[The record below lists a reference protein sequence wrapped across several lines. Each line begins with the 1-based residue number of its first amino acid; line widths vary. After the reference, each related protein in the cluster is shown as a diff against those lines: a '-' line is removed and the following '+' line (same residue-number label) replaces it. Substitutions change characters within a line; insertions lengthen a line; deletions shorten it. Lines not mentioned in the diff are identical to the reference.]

1 MANRKQR
8 RQIKRLFKKVSNI
21 ILRKKDP
28 RNINLQDLFNC
39 FNLNFEAPEDFQRP
53 LSWGKEQKEK
63 FFISALMNR
72 IEGTI
77 VLVNVPKALAAI
89 KRHASTNEACSSI
102 SRAIELF
109 EEVLTKGKKWIVIDA
124 NNRLSFI
131 CDLLNDNY
139 TIPHGEYEY
148 IPDSD
153 DNFCGNFTVDKHNNK
168 FSLLPEIVQEAIYSR
183 VTVISEYVQ
192 TDWQGM
198 SIAFINTNSMIAP
211 NEQEI
216 RNAYY
221 SDWPKYIRNLR
232 KLHLNLLS
240 WIFTNPVKRYVG
252 DEFLLDCIAMDM
264 VCIQP
269 TETERDFE
277 HFLNHG
283 TPNQKT
289 FSACVEC
296 SALSPTVRDNIY
308 LLDHLDDGEYYQ
320 SRFTHLYDILARMK
334 KNKIDFTVTKA
345 SIQNLFWMFC
355 NGLNSYD
362 EVVQAV
368 ELYQKAH
375 ADTSIT
381 YSDDEATFKNA
392 CSGVSRKNMEFRY
405 IILSRIVDEIREDDA
420 IEEFLEQDA
429 VEEILATV

>member
-28 RNINLQDLFNC
+28 RNQTLHDLFSSFHN
-39 FNLNFEAPEDFQRP
+39 NFEAPEDFQRP

-63 FFISALMNR
+63 FFISILMNR

-77 VLVNVPKALAAI
+77 VVVNVVKALKAI
-89 KRHASTNEACSSI
+89 KRHDETCSSI

-109 EEVLTKGKKWIVIDA
+109 ERAIQNGKKWIVIDA

-131 CDLLNDNY
+131 CDLLSDNY
-139 TIPHGEYEY
+139 VIPHGEYEY

-153 DNFCGNFTVDKHNNK
+153 DNFCGTFTVDKHNNK
-168 FSLLPEIVQEAIYSR
+168 FSLLPEIVQESIYSR

-198 SIAFINTNSMIAP
+198 SIAFINTNSMVAP

-216 RNAYY
+216 RNAFY

-232 KLHLNLLS
+232 KSHLNLLG
-240 WIFTNPVKRYVG
+240 WCFKDPIKRYVG

-264 VCIQP
+264 ICIQP
-269 TETERDFE
+269 SEIVADFE
-277 HFLNHG
+277 HKLNHG
-283 TPNQKT
+283 KENEEV
-289 FSACVEC
+289 FSANVVCA
-296 SALSPTVRDNIY
+296 ALSGRVKDNIY
-308 LLDHLDDGEYYQ
+308 LLDHLQDDEFYQ
-320 SRFTHLYDILARMK
+320 SRFTHLYDHLSKMR
-334 KNKIDFTVTKA
+334 KNKIEFTA
-345 SIQNLFWMFC
+345 SKSLIQNVFWMYC
-355 NGLNSYD
+355 NGLNSYT
-362 EVVQAV
+362 EIVNAV
-368 ELYQKAH
+368 ELYQKAY
-375 ADTSIT
+375 ADASLT

-392 CSGVSRKNMEFRY
+392 CSGSTKKNMEFRY
-405 IILSRIVDEIREDDA
+405 IVLSRIVEAVREDDG
-420 IEEFLEQDA
+420 IDECLEQEA
-429 VEEILATV
+429 LEQVLATV

>member
-1 MANRKQR
+1 MGNRKQR

-28 RNINLQDLFNC
+28 RNSTLQDLFNC
-39 FNLNFEAPEDFQRP
+39 FHLNFEAPEDFQRP

-77 VLVNVPKALAAI
+77 VVVNVVKALKAI
-89 KRHASTNEACSSI
+89 KRHDETCSSI

-109 EEVLTKGKKWIVIDA
+109 EEVLANGKKWIVIDA

-131 CDLLNDNY
+131 CDLLSDNY
-139 TIPHGEYEY
+139 IIPHGEYEY

-168 FSLLPEIVQEAIYSR
+168 FSLLPELVQEAIYSR
-183 VTVISEYVQ
+183 VSVISEYVQ

-232 KLHLNLLS
+232 KSHLNLLS
-240 WIFTNPVKRYVG
+240 WIFNDPVKRYVG

-269 TETERDFE
+269 TENERDFE
-277 HFLNHG
+277 HKLNHG
-283 TPNQKT
+283 TVDEET

-296 SALSPTVRDNIY
+296 SALSPKVRDKIY
-308 LLDHLDDGEYYQ
+308 LLDHLQDDEYYQ
-320 SRFTHLYDILARMK
+320 SRFTHLSDILARMK
-334 KNKIDFTVTKA
+334 KNKIDFTVSKA
-345 SIQNLFWMFC
+345 LIQNLFWMLC

-368 ELYQKAH
+368 ELHQEAY

-381 YSDDEATFKNA
+381 YSEDEATFKNA

-405 IILSRIVDEIREDDA
+405 IILSRIVDEVREDDA
-420 IEEFLEQDA
+420 IEEFLEQDVA
-429 VEEILATV
+429 EEILATA

>member
-28 RNINLQDLFNC
+28 RNQTLQDLFSSFSN
-39 FNLNFEAPEDFQRP
+39 NFEAPEDFQRP

-63 FFISALMNR
+63 FFISTLMNR

-77 VLVNVPKALAAI
+77 VVVNVPKALAAI
-89 KRHASTNEACSSI
+89 KRHASANEACSSI

-109 EEVLTKGKKWIVIDA
+109 EEVTRRGKKWIVIDA

-131 CDLLNDNY
+131 CDLLSDNY
-139 TIPHGEYEY
+139 VIPHGEYEF

-153 DNFCGNFTVDKHNNK
+153 DNFCGTFTVDKNNNK

-221 SDWPKYIRNLR
+221 SDWPRYIRNLR
-232 KLHLNLLS
+232 KSHLNLLG
-240 WIFTNPVKRYVG
+240 WVFKDPLKRYVG

-269 TETERDFE
+269 TETEADFE
-277 HFLNHG
+277 HKLNHG
-283 TPNQKT
+283 TIDEET
-289 FSACVEC
+289 FSANVVCA
-296 SALSPTVRDNIY
+296 ALSPRVKDNIY
-308 LLDHLDDGEYYQ
+308 LLDHLQDDEYYQ
-320 SRFTHLYDILARMK
+320 SRFTHLYDILSRMR
-334 KNKIDFTVTKA
+334 KNKIEFTVSK
-345 SIQNLFWMFC
+345 SLIQNTFWMFC

-362 EVVQAV
+362 EVVNAV
-368 ELYQKAH
+368 ELYQKAY
-375 ADTSIT
+375 ADASLT

-392 CSGVSRKNMEFRY
+392 CSGNSRKNMEFRY
-405 IILSRIVDEIREDDA
+405 IVLSRIVEEVREDEEID
-420 IEEFLEQDA
+420 EFLEQEA
-429 VEEILATV
+429 LEQVLATV